1 MHVQYTSTYSRTTVL
16 YYTFYNL
23 MKQSG
28 TGTAIV
34 SSYTLLEKL
43 CQISLYV
50 TDDVMFVKQRKLV
63 EHLDTAIAIIVTV
76 L

>member
-1 MHVQYTSTYSRTTVL
+1 
-16 YYTFYNL
+16 
-23 MKQSG
+23 MKRSG

-50 TDDVMFVKQRKLV
+50 TDDVMFVKIEGIGRTFRYSYCDNSYCK
-63 EHLDTAIAIIVTV
+63 IS
-76 L
+76 